1 MEKTSETINA
11 ITKFLFLGKEEHE
24 LDKYDLVIFLGNND
38 IEGSSKALKHLWDTG
53 HITNDSKVILSG
65 NVGVLDQ
72 GEEPEAKRIFE
83 STVALGLPKSIF
95 IIEDKATNT
104 LENLKFSKTKAEEIQ
119 SLTTYRNIL
128 FIGKAFMARRAIMCA
143 SACGYPV
150 DKIDFFGTVDKKGKN
165 IGPNSWW
172 KSEEATKRVLEEI
185 KRIAEYTLKGDLS
198 IN

>member
-11 ITKFLFLGKEEHE
+11 ITKFLFLGKEEPD
-24 LDKYDLVIFLGNND
+24 LDIYDLVIFLGNND
-38 IEGSSKALKHLWDTG
+38 IEGSAEALKLLWNTG

-65 NVGVLDQ
+65 NVGLLDQ

-83 STVALGLPKSIF
+83 RTVALGLPETIF
-95 IIEDKATNT
+95 VIEDKATNT
-104 LENLKFSKTKAEEIQ
+104 LENLQFSKPKAEEIQ
-119 SLTTYRNIL
+119 PLTSYKKIL

-150 DKIDFFGTVDKKGKN
+150 DKIDFYGTVDSKGKN
-165 IGPNSWW
+165 IGPDCWW
-172 KSEEATKRVLEEI
+172 NSEEATKRVLEEI

-198 IN
+198 IH